1 MLKFIYKIL
10 IFSFLFI
17 FISPYYE
24 RFYPATVDGKER
36 VYKTI
41 NLIEEDTIIT
51 NDNTKCDSF
60 EHITYLVVD
69 GAHLTIKQG
78 LTISKSV
85 QQSKENYE
93 NSDEYKYGL
102 TSHIV
107 VIGPN
112 SKVTINNAI
121 IEVDSSFSNAIVA
134 LNGGKVI
141 LKGSKI
147 ITKQKYSKGI
157 VALTNSFIDIS
168 GDSIIMTEGNF
179 SPCLEVDINKGRIEG
194 NSLHLD
200 SKGEESPLLKALGDG
215 VMRIEDAKGVA
226 HNSQILVIE
235 GSNNIQLY
243 YCELSCFEKTDNLD
257 KNNLNYG
264 GIVLYKSD
272 DNNYGSTELL
282 LIECDLD
289 LVDPN
294 NENIPMFSCY
304 NTEADI
310 TLENT
315 ETNEGHKIFMRAIKE
330 EDSTIFTKINLN
342 INQIG
347 FKGKIIAEEN
357 AQINLKVDPE
367 DLLTND
373 NELIGDVYQ
382 S

>member
-1 MLKFIYKIL
+1 MLKFIYTIL
-10 IFSFLFI
+10 IFTILFI
-17 FISPYYE
+17 FVSPYYE
-24 RFYPATVDGKER
+24 IYYPATVDGKER
-36 VYKTI
+36 TYKTI
-41 NLIEEDTIIT
+41 NLIEEDTIIS
-51 NDNTKCDSF
+51 NENTKCDSF
-60 EHITYLVVD
+60 DHITYLVVG
-69 GAHLTIKQG
+69 GAQLTITQG

-93 NSDEYKYGL
+93 NSDDYKYGL

-112 SKVTINNAI
+112 SKVTIENAI
-121 IEVDSSFSNAIVA
+121 VEVDSAFSNAIVA
-134 LNGGKVI
+134 LNGGRVI

-147 ITKQKYSKGI
+147 ITKQKYSKG
-157 VALTNSFIDIS
+157 VVSLANSFIDIS
-168 GDSIIMTEGNF
+168 GDSIIMTEGKF
-179 SPCLEVDINKGRIEG
+179 SPFLEVDLNKGRIEG

-200 SKGEESPLLKALGDG
+200 SKGEQSPLLKALGDG
-215 VMRIEDAKGVA
+215 EMRIEDAIGIA
-226 HNSQILVIE
+226 HNSQIIVIQ
-235 GSNNIQLY
+235 GSNKIQLY
-243 YCELSCFEKTDNLD
+243 FCELSGLEKTQNLD
-257 KNNLNYG
+257 INNLNNG
-264 GIVLYKSD
+264 GIVLYKS
-272 DNNYGSTELL
+272 NEINYGSTELL

-294 NENIPMFSCY
+294 NENIPLFSCY

-357 AQINLKVDPE
+357 AQINL
-367 DLLTND
+367 
-373 NELIGDVYQ
+373 I
-382 S
+382 